1 MMELMHK
8 KVLTMEQV
16 VDKMCHAPAQLYQ
29 IENRGFIRKGY
40 KADIVIVNPN
50 SPWTVN
56 NECII
61 SKCGWSPML
70 GQTYQSKVEK
80 TFVNGHLVYQEG
92 MIDDT
97 YRGEALKFKRS

>member
-1 MMELMHK
+1 
-8 KVLTMEQV
+8 
-16 VDKMCHAPAQLYQ
+16 
-29 IENRGFIRKGY
+29 
-40 KADIVIVNPN
+40 
-50 SPWTVN
+50 
-56 NECII
+56 
-61 SKCGWSPML
+61 ML